1 MDHSFKFRLDGP
13 LVVGQLTE
21 APRQSDTPRPGF
33 YLLRLVRGGPWVG
46 AEITRHPDGQFSVMC
61 DGKTEGP
68 SHNPWILPLME
79 RVHFG
84 GRETTESEVR
94 FRVGAR
100 RWAEIY
106 APSSA
111 PANPHK
117 PIDLDSLIPF

>member
-1 MDHSFKFRLDGP
+1 MD
-13 LVVGQLTE
+13 GQLTE

-46 AEITRHPDGQFSVMC
+46 AEIIHDADGQWRTML
-61 DGKTEGP
+61 DGKWEGP
-68 SHNPWILPLME
+68 SRNPWILPMME
-79 RVHFG
+79 KIHFG

-94 FRVGAR
+94 FRVGAA
-100 RWAEIY
+100 RWAAIY

-117 PIDLDSLIPF
+117 PIDIDSLIPF